1 MSSRVRRVAVV
12 AGLVALGVTEGV
24 DARAADARQPA
35 DSSTDVAPQTAKAPR
50 RTSAKKPASK
60 AVAGLVATL
69 PGFEMLP
76 DGGSRF
82 FVELTHTTS
91 VTEKREARAL
101 TYVIQGAHV
110 TYRNNENALVT
121 VHFNTPVT
129 RARLLPVRN
138 DLVFSV
144 ELRAD
149 AVPVWRMIDQTDG
162 TSMLQIDF
170 PKGSFLPVG
179 EDAVDV
185 ASEALPRPPG
195 ATEPPTDQVREHRG
209 EHRGRGRRASTPP
222 PAVPPVVG
230 PPADAPPAAAPPAS
244 N

>member
-1 MSSRVRRVAVV
+1 MSSRAGRVAVV
-12 AGLVALGVTEGV
+12 AGLVALGMTEGV
-24 DARAADARQPA
+24 DARADEANAPA
-35 DSSTDVAPQTAKAPR
+35 DSSTAVSPPAARSAK
-50 RTSAKKPASK
+50 RTSAKKTASK

-82 FVELTHTTS
+82 FVELTHTTN

-110 TYRNNENALVT
+110 VYRNNENALVT

-149 AVPVWRMIDQTDG
+149 AVPVWRMVDQADG

-195 ATEPPTDQVREHRG
+195 ASDPPPTAPIREHRA
-209 EHRGRGRRASTPP
+209 RGRRGSAPP
-222 PAVPPVVG
+222 PAPPVVG
-230 PPADAPPAAAPPAS
+230 PPADGAPAAPPTPS
-244 N
+244 GN